1 MAKARRRRT
10 VRKRAK
16 ARAAGKAVPI
26 VFTLSATQRA
36 ALKKKGLFRNNTT
49 AILRVRF
56 ANGRLTVLRHKK
68 GNKFV
73 PSNSAFA

>member
-16 ARAAGKAVPI
+16 ARAAGKPVPI

-49 AILRVRF
+49 AIIRVRF
-56 ANGRLTVLRHKK
+56 ASGRLTVLRHKK

>member
-1 MAKARRRRT
+1 MAKARRRTARRRT
-10 VRKRAK
+10 AK
-16 ARAAGKAVPI
+16 APAAGKPVPI

-49 AILRVRF
+49 AIVRVRF

-68 GNKFV
+68 GSTFV

>member
-10 VRKRAK
+10 ARKRAK
-16 ARAAGKAVPI
+16 ARAAGKPVPI

-49 AILRVRF
+49 AIIRVKF